1 MRTLADR
8 YRLEDCVLD
17 GPHWSYW
24 RGYDGVLRRAVGILV
39 LVPEP
44 EPGTLESNVLAA
56 ARASAGAE
64 DARVLRV
71 LDVLSDDEGTCLVIE
86 WLTAQSLEE
95 LLADGPLPDLEAWR
109 MTLEVAQALASVQAQ
124 GLGHGA
130 LAPHWVLRG
139 EDGRVRLLG
148 LGIVAALTEP
158 VGTTGSTGPP
168 TAAPAPTGPAAD
180 AAGLGA
186 LLYAALTGRWPGA
199 PGQSALA
206 PAPQQSG
213 HPVRPRMVRAG
224 VPAALDDVAARA
236 LGLPGRGEPLLTPA
250 AVAAALELA
259 GERMKGFDRGG
270 PDEPGDGTQGAQGVD
285 GRDRRAGD
293 DRRGRRGHRP
303 RSVPLVAAVGVLAVL
318 AVPSYLGLRSLGGST
333 PGTVTA
339 SPTPGQPTPTASGSQ
354 PPLGISIP
362 IVSAKDF
369 DPDGNGSENPAQAPL
384 AIDGDLT
391 TAWHTVTYYKRA
403 NLGGLKP
410 GVGLLLDL
418 GKEQRVATVS
428 VHLVGLSTSLQLL
441 ASKTLSAAFDDYLPL
456 ARIDDAGSFATL
468 RPAAPAPARYLL
480 IWLTSLPPAG
490 NNFQGGIFE
499 VEVTR
504 S

>member
-39 LVPEP
+39 LVPDHE
-44 EPGTLESNVLAA
+44 LEAEVLAA

-86 WLTAQSLEE
+86 WLTAESLEE

-109 MTLEVAQALASVQAQ
+109 VTLEVAQALASVQAQ

-148 LGIVAALTEP
+148 LGFVAALA
-158 VGTTGSTGPP
+158 GTTSRTG
-168 TAAPAPTGPAAD
+168 TTDTSAAPAATPAVPPTGPAAD
-180 AAGLGA
+180 AVGLGA

-236 LGLPGRGEPLLTPA
+236 LGLPGRGEPLRSPA

-259 GERMKGFDRGG
+259 GERMKGFARGEPTEG
-270 PDEPGDGTQGAQGVD
+270 PDGSDRSDGVERRT
-285 GRDRRAGD
+285 RRAGD
-293 DRRGRRGHRP
+293 DRRRRRP
-303 RSVPLVAAVGVLAVL
+303 RSVPLVAAITVLAVL
-318 AVPSYLGLRSLGGST
+318 AVPSYLGVRSLGGPSKSSV
-333 PGTVTA
+333 GT
-339 SPTPGQPTPTASGSQ
+339 SPTPTPTATASQ

-418 GKEQRVATVS
+418 GQEQRVATVS

-456 ARIDDAGSFATL
+456 ARVDDAGSFATL
-468 RPAAPAPARYLL
+468 RPAAPATARYLL